1 MKPDPTKTLAA
12 DAIIR
17 NRRKALLTI
26 LGGSLGLA
34 AALRAA
40 AQSASPGGIHQLAGD
55 VRINGQTAR
64 RDMQVR
70 AGDTVQTGTAA
81 LAVFS
86 VGQDAFLLRANTGVA
101 FAGQDVALDTVRLLA
116 GRLLSVFGKG
126 APRSLMTST
135 ATIGIRGT
143 GAYMEAERLRTYF
156 CLCYGTAD
164 IATSRGDARDSYTTA
179 HHESPRYIYNDGRQ
193 RPIVMANVANHTDD
207 ELIMLEALVGRKP
220 PDTFMASPY
229 RY

>member
-101 FAGQDVALDTVRLLA
+101 FAGQDVALNTVRLLA

-164 IATSRGDARDSYTTA
+164 IATS
-179 HHESPRYIYNDGRQ
+179 PRYIYNDGRQ

>member
-1 MKPDPTKTLAA
+1 MKPDPTEARAA
-12 DAIIR
+12 DAAIR
-17 NRRKALLTI
+17 NRRKALLAI
-26 LGGSLGLA
+26 LGGGLSLS

-40 AQSASPGGIHQLAGD
+40 AQSAAPDGMHQIEGD
-55 VRINGQTAR
+55 VRINGQPAR

-70 AGDTVQTGTAA
+70 AGDTVQTGAAA

-86 VGQDAFLLRANTGVA
+86 VGQDAFLVRANTRVA
-101 FAGQDVALDTVRLLA
+101 FAGQDLALDTVRLLT

-126 APRSLMTST
+126 GPRKLTTSS

-164 IATSRGDARDSYTTA
+164 IATARGDARDSYTTA
-179 HHESPRYIYNDGRQ
+179 HHESPRYIYNDGRR

-220 PDTFMASPY
+220 PETFMASPY